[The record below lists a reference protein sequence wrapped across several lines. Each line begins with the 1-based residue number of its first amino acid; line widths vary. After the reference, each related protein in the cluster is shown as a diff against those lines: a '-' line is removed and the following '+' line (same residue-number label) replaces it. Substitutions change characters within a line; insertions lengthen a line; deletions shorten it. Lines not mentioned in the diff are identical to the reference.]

1 MIYLIISTISLAMM
15 VAIYRLVLSNSA
27 DHRFNRFVLLTS
39 LALAALLPLV
49 HFDMREAEQTGV
61 VNIILDEFSLF
72 ATGPSAQISQPE
84 LQTHLGL
91 ADWLWIIYMTGVVIC
106 LIRVII
112 GIIRS
117 EMICRSRGCTL
128 EDGSRLV
135 ITDRSYS
142 PFSWRNTIVMSR
154 RDYENSGDVIITHE
168 LAHIHLHHTADMIIA
183 QVFCALQW
191 FNPAAWML
199 KHSLIEVH
207 EFEADAAVL
216 GMGVDVKRYQICLL
230 RSALQGRFAVT
241 VNSFADCFTKK
252 RIVMLKK
259 SYSSPW
265 ERLRALLILPVVAFT
280 ILLSSSVKAEETD
293 NSQMPGIGVSK
304 DGTVTINGKE
314 IGKKPTDGQQA
325 DDDAIYRDANVRLGV
340 EMTADGQEIATDNIK
355 YNLDDETFMVVEDQP
370 EFPGGT
376 AGLLEYLRRNIR
388 YPKECREKNIQ
399 GRVLV
404 TFIVNKDGSIVE
416 SEVVKSVDPLLDAE
430 ALRVVNAMPA
440 WIPGTQKG
448 KPVRVKYTIPV
459 NFRLSVEEKPAE

>member
-15 VAIYRLVLSNSA
+15 VAVYRLVLSNSA

-49 HFDMREAEQTGV
+49 HFDMRNAEQTGV
-61 VNIILDEFSLF
+61 VNNILDEISVF
-72 ATGPSAQISQPE
+72 ASGPSAQISQPE

-91 ADWLWIIYMTGVVIC
+91 VDWLWIIYMTGVVIC
-106 LIRVII
+106 LIRVVI

-135 ITDRSYS
+135 ITDRNCS

-154 RDYENSGDVIITHE
+154 RDYENSADVIITHE
-168 LAHIHLHHTADMIIA
+168 LAHIHLHHTADMIIS
-183 QVFCALQW
+183 QVFCAMQW

-207 EFEADAAVL
+207 EFEADATVL

-230 RSALQGRFAVT
+230 RSALQGRYAVT

-265 ERLRALLILPVVAFT
+265 VRLRALLILPVVAFT
-280 ILLSSSVKAEETD
+280 ILLSSSVKAEEVD
-293 NSQMPGIGVSK
+293 NGQMPGVGVNK
-304 DGTVTINGKE
+304 EGVLTVNGKE
-314 IGKKPTDGQQA
+314 IGKKP
-325 DDDAIYRDANVRLGV
+325 V
-340 EMTADGQEIATDNIK
+340 EEQNAEDTAPMPEVNKSITEELK
-355 YNLDDETFMVVEDQP
+355 VDEAKTPDEDEAFMVIEDMP

-376 AGLLEYLRRNIR
+376 MGMLGYLTANIK
-388 YPKECREKNIQ
+388 YPAECREKNIQ

-404 TFIVNKDGSIVE
+404 SFVIDKDGYIVE
-416 SEVVKSVDPLLDAE
+416 PEVVKSVDPLLDAE

-440 WIPGTQKG
+440 WTPGMQKG
-448 KPVRVKYTIPV
+448 KPVRVKYTVPI
-459 NFRLSVEEKPAE
+459 NFRLSEDQPAE

>member
-49 HFDMREAEQTGV
+49 HIDMRTTEQTGV
-61 VNIILDEFSLF
+61 MNIILDEFSLF
-72 ATGPSAQISQPE
+72 ASGPSAQVSQPE
-84 LQTHLGL
+84 PQTHLGL
-91 ADWLWIIYMTGVVIC
+91 MDWLWIIYMTGVVIC
-106 LIRVII
+106 LIRVVI

-128 EDGSRLV
+128 EDGSHLV
-135 ITDRSYS
+135 ITDRNCS

-154 RDYENSGDVIITHE
+154 RDYENSADVIITHE

-183 QVFCALQW
+183 QVFCAMQW

-259 SYSSPW
+259 SYSSPR

-304 DGTVTINGKE
+304 DGTVTVNGKE

-325 DDDAIYRDANVRLGV
+325 DDEVYNSTDVRRLNV
-340 EMTADGQEIATDNIK
+340 EMIPQGDEIEVDNVK
-355 YNLDDETFMVVEDQP
+355 NDLDDETFVVVEDQP

-388 YPKECREKNIQ
+388 YPNECREKNIQ

-416 SEVVKSVDPLLDAE
+416 SEVLKSVDPLLDAE

-440 WIPGTQKG
+440 WTPGMQKG
-448 KPVRVKYTIPV
+448 KPVRVKYTIPI
-459 NFRLSVEEKPAE
+459 NFRLSEDQPAE